1 MAIARSVRPAII
13 GSSTSSRPNS
23 RRNAR
28 RNARTPT
35 PPASTSVWSTS
46 HRTSTPS
53 LMAQTVAVNLRFT
66 VLRSLSTD
74 RCQEAGMDNEA
85 ELRRDVVDLMER
97 LTKRIAGHLT
107 LPDPTPKIGDADE
120 EYRARVARL
129 RRVRAAQLAEALVEE
144 VSADFTAR
152 EAAGAVW
159 LGASLADLGAASG
172 STRQAARKRWPDL
185 GLIYRTRRWLGSH
198 HDGVL
203 AAAVEADGPQ
213 PARWQRLAEAVDRH
227 LRDIVARA
235 VPTTPEASRALDG
248 AAGTVA

>member
-1 MAIARSVRPAII
+1 
-13 GSSTSSRPNS
+13 
-23 RRNAR
+23 
-28 RNARTPT
+28 
-35 PPASTSVWSTS
+35 
-46 HRTSTPS
+46 
-53 LMAQTVAVNLRFT
+53 
-66 VLRSLSTD
+66 
-74 RCQEAGMDNEA
+74 MDNEA
-85 ELRRDVVDLMER
+85 ELRRNVADLMER

-107 LPDPTPKIGDADE
+107 LPDPAPKIGDADE

-129 RRVRAAQLAEALVEE
+129 RRVRAAQLAEALVED
-144 VSADFTAR
+144 VSGDFTAR
-152 EAAGAVW
+152 EAADAVW

-185 GLIYRTRRWLGSH
+185 GLIYRTRRWLGGN
-198 HDGVL
+198 HDDVLAVIRDVLAHASELRGVGLDRLRAL

-248 AAGTVA
+248 AAGTVAHYDAVTAKP

>member
-1 MAIARSVRPAII
+1 
-13 GSSTSSRPNS
+13 
-23 RRNAR
+23 
-28 RNARTPT
+28 
-35 PPASTSVWSTS
+35 
-46 HRTSTPS
+46 
-53 LMAQTVAVNLRFT
+53 
-66 VLRSLSTD
+66 
-74 RCQEAGMDNEA
+74 MDNEA

-152 EAAGAVW
+152 EAADAVW

-198 HDGVL
+198 HDDVLAVIRDVLAHASELRGVGLDRLRAL

-248 AAGTVA
+248 AAGTVAHYDAVTAKP